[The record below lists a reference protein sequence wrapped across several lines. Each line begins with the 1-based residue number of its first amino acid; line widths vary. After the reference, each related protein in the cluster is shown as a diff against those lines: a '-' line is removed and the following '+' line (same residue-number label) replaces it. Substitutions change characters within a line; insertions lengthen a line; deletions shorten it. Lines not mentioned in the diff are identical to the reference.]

1 MHRLSES
8 RGNKEI
14 RDVPKIKSFKIKPT
28 LLLLTV
34 SNTTIKSN
42 LIKAFVLVG
51 LQKFIKPL
59 VGYFAQVGY
68 FFWYAAPQN
77 TARNIFDI
85 YWKDNKWSVYS
96 LEVMLTRHF
105 VSEAR
110 ALRTMGKTMFNWC
123 STTSYP
129 KFTKVKRFIL
139 KYYQVSANTRKYL

>member
-28 LLLLTV
+28 LLLTV
-34 SNTTIKSN
+34 SNTTLKSN

-68 FFWYAAPQN
+68 Y
-77 TARNIFDI
+77 FD
-85 YWKDNKWSVYS
+85 
-96 LEVMLTRHF
+96 MPR
-105 VSEAR
+105 R
-110 ALRTMGKTMFNWC
+110 KT
-123 STTSYP
+123 
-129 KFTKVKRFIL
+129 L
-139 KYYQVSANTRKYL
+139 H